1 MYAIIETGSKQYT
14 VSPGDE
20 IKVEKINGGVG
31 DLVTFDKVLT
41 ISDDDGTLHTG
52 RVSGRTVSGTISGH
66 GRHKKIDVFKFK
78 RRKMYRRRIGH
89 RQSYTQVR
97 IDSIEST
104 ELPIGPYK
112 GFALPELEN
121 ADDLEEKYGS
131 LEEAQSD
138 LAERNELPD
147 QPQAM
152 TAEDDALAH
161 AVGRKEASPGD

>member
-1 MYAIIETGSKQYT
+1 MYAIIESGGKQYT

-20 IKVEKINGGVG
+20 IKIEKIDGGVG
-31 DLVTFDKVLT
+31 DSVTFDKVLT

-52 RVSGRTVSGTISGH
+52 RVSGRTVSGTISAH

-78 RRKMYRRRIGH
+78 RRKMYRRRMGH

-97 IDSIEST
+97 INSIEST

-112 GFALPELEN
+112 GFALPDLEN
-121 ADDLEEKYGS
+121 ADELEEKYGS
-131 LEEAQSD
+131 LKEAQSD

-152 TAEDDALAH
+152 TAEDNASERS
-161 AVGRKEASPGD
+161 VGRNEATPGE